1 MRAIQIPE
9 IGKAA
14 LVTVADPVASAG
26 EAVVELKAAALNHR
40 DLWIKQGKYA
50 GLRYPCIPGSDGAG
64 IVTSVGE
71 GVDRGWIGKEVII
84 NPGSDWGPNP
94 LAQGPDFKILGLPH
108 DGTLAD
114 RVVVSASKLSAKPA
128 HLSWEEAAALP
139 LAGLTAWRALVTRA
153 QMGKGDRVLVTGIGG
168 GVALLALKIAVASGN
183 EVWVTSSSDKKIRDA
198 VALGAKG
205 GFRYDLD
212 GWVESAAKS
221 PGTFQV
227 IIDSAGGPG
236 FARLLDAAAPGGRI
250 TFFGATRGNAPELVL
265 RKVFWKQLTIVGS
278 TMGNDS
284 DWASMMSFVAAHGV
298 KPVVSDVFP
307 FERGPEGFDLMEK
320 GGQFGKIVIKH

>member
-1 MRAIQIPE
+1 MRALQIPE
-9 IGKAA
+9 IGK
-14 LVTVADPVASAG
+14 VTLTTLPDPVASAG
-26 EAVVELKAAALNHR
+26 EAVIELKAAALNHR

-64 IVTSVGE
+64 IVKSVGP
-71 GVDRGWIGKEVII
+71 GVDRGWIGREVII
-84 NPGSDWGPNP
+84 NPASDWGPNP
-94 LAQGPDFKILGLPH
+94 LAQGPDFKILGLPL

-114 RVVVSASKLSAKPA
+114 RVVVGASKLSDKPA

-139 LAGLTAWRALVTRA
+139 LAGLTAWRSLVTRA
-153 QMGKGDRVLVTGIGG
+153 QMGMGDRVLVTGVGG
-168 GVALLALKIAVASGN
+168 GVALMALKFAVASGN

-212 GWVESAAKS
+212 GWVESAVKN
-221 PGTFQV
+221 PGPFQV

-236 FARLLDAAAPGGRI
+236 FGRLLDAAAPGGRI

-284 DWASMMSFVAAHGV
+284 DWAAMMAFVATHNL

-307 FERGPEGFDLMEK
+307 FEKGGEGFDLMEK
-320 GGQFGKIVIKH
+320 GGQFGKIVVRH

>member
-14 LVTVADPVASAG
+14 LVTVADPTASAG

-64 IVTSVGE
+64 IVKSVGE
-71 GVDRGWIGKEVII
+71 GVDRGWIGKEVVI

-114 RVVVSASKLSAKPA
+114 RVVVLASKLSAKPA

-212 GWVESAAKS
+212 GWVEAAAKS
-221 PGTFQV
+221 PGLFQV

-284 DWASMMSFVAAHGV
+284 DWASMMSFVAAHGL

-320 GGQFGKIVIKH
+320 GGQFGKIVIRH

>member
-1 MRAIQIPE
+1 MRAIRIEE
-9 IGKAA
+9 IGKVAP
-14 LVTVADPVASAG
+14 TSVADPVASAG
-26 EAVVELKAAALNHR
+26 EAVVSLRAAALNHR

-64 IVTSVGE
+64 VVSSVGE
-71 GVDRGWIGKEVII
+71 GIDRAWLGREVVI

-94 LAQGPDFKILGLPH
+94 AAQGPDFKILGLPH

-114 RVVVSASKLSAKPA
+114 QVVVPASRLAAKPQ
-128 HLSWEEAAALP
+128 HMSWEEAAALP
-139 LAGLTAWRALVTRA
+139 LAGLTAWRALITRA
-153 QMGKGDRVLVTGIGG
+153 QMAPGDRVLVTGIGG
-168 GVALLALKIAVASGN
+168 GVALSALKIAVASGN

-212 GWVESAAKS
+212 GWVEAAAKA
-221 PGTFQV
+221 PGPFQV

-236 FARLLDAAAPGGRI
+236 FARLLDVAAPGGRI
-250 TFFGATRGNAPELVL
+250 TFFGATRGNAPDVVL
-265 RKVFWKQLTIVGS
+265 RKVFWKQLTILGS

-284 DWASMMSFVAAHGV
+284 DWASMTAFVAAHAL
-298 KPVVSDVFP
+298 KPVVGDVFP
-307 FERGPEGFDLMEK
+307 FERGAEAFDLMEK
-320 GGQFGKIVIKH
+320 GGQFGKIVVRH

>member
-1 MRAIQIPE
+1 MRAIQISE
-9 IGKAA
+9 IGKVG
-14 LVTVADPVASAG
+14 LTNVADPVASAG

-64 IVTSVGE
+64 IVSSVGA
-71 GVDRGWIGKEVII
+71 GVDRGWIGREVII
-84 NPGSDWGPNP
+84 NPSSDWGPNP

-114 RVVVSASKLSAKPA
+114 KVVVGASKLADKPA

-139 LAGLTAWRALVTRA
+139 LAGMTAWRSLVTRA

-168 GVALLALKIAVASGN
+168 GVALMALKIAVASGN

-212 GWVESAAKS
+212 GWAESAVKS
-221 PGTFQV
+221 PGPFQV

-236 FARLLDAAAPGGRI
+236 FARLLDVAAPGGRI
-250 TFFGATRGNAPELVL
+250 TFFGATRGNAPEMVL
-265 RKVFWKQLTIVGS
+265 RKVFWKQLTILGS

-284 DWASMMSFVAAHGV
+284 DWAAMTSFVASHLL
-298 KPVVSDVFP
+298 KPVVSEVFP
-307 FERGPEGFDLMEK
+307 FERGTEGFDLMEK
-320 GGQFGKIVIKH
+320 GGQFGKIVVRH

>member
-1 MRAIQIPE
+1 MRALQIPE
-9 IGKAA
+9 IGKVA
-14 LVTVADPVASAG
+14 LMTVADPVASAG

-64 IVTSVGE
+64 IVASVGP
-71 GVDRGWIGKEVII
+71 GVDRGWIGREVII
-84 NPGSDWGPNP
+84 NPASDWGPNP

-114 RVVVSASKLSAKPA
+114 RVVVGASKLSEKPA
-128 HLSWEEAAALP
+128 HLSWEQAAALP
-139 LAGLTAWRALVTRA
+139 LAGITAWRSLITRA
-153 QMGKGDRVLVTGIGG
+153 QMGTGDRVLVTGVGG
-168 GVALLALKIAVASGN
+168 GVALMALKYAVASGN

-212 GWVESAAKS
+212 GWAESAVKN
-221 PGTFQV
+221 PGPFQV

-236 FARLLDAAAPGGRI
+236 FGRLLDAAAPGGRI

-284 DWASMMSFVAAHGV
+284 DWAAMMAFVAAHKL
-298 KPVVSDVFP
+298 KPVVSEVFP
-307 FERGPEGFDLMEK
+307 FEKGGEGFDLMEK
-320 GGQFGKIVIKH
+320 GGQFGKIVVRH